1 MTGPTAR
8 VGTNKASR
16 SHGTTQRVAPTW
28 IEVDLHN
35 CVAQL
40 SKIGWAN
47 LTSVGGMSWIERA
60 IEERLA
66 RAAANGEL
74 QVPELHG
81 KPLTDLDK
89 PRNSGW
95 WADQFVA
102 RERSHDRRKDAEA
115 AAATARAGFWRCEDT
130 EAVRRA
136 VAHANDAIATANVNL
151 IESDQLPRFDPE
163 DIVDRWRKLRR

>member
-1 MTGPTAR
+1 
-8 VGTNKASR
+8 
-16 SHGTTQRVAPTW
+16 
-28 IEVDLHN
+28 
-35 CVAQL
+35 
-40 SKIGWAN
+40 
-47 LTSVGGMSWIERA
+47 MSWIERA
-60 IEERLA
+60 AEERLA

-102 RERSHDRRKDAEA
+102 RERSHDRRKDAETI
-115 AAATARAGFWRCEDT
+115 AATARAGFWRCDDI

-136 VAHANDAIATANVNL
+136 VADANDAISAANVDL
-151 IESDQLPRFDPE
+151 IESDRLAYFDPD

>member
-1 MTGPTAR
+1 M
-8 VGTNKASR
+8 
-16 SHGTTQRVAPTW
+16 
-28 IEVDLHN
+28 
-35 CVAQL
+35 
-40 SKIGWAN
+40 N

-81 KPLTDLDK
+81 KPLSDLDK

>member
-1 MTGPTAR
+1 
-8 VGTNKASR
+8 
-16 SHGTTQRVAPTW
+16 
-28 IEVDLHN
+28 
-35 CVAQL
+35 
-40 SKIGWAN
+40 
-47 LTSVGGMSWIERA
+47 MSWIERA

-81 KPLTDLDK
+81 KPLSDLDK

-115 AAATARAGFWRCEDT
+115 IAATARAGFWRCGDI

-136 VAHANDAIATANVNL
+136 VAQANDAIAAANVNL
-151 IESDQLPRFDPE
+151 IESDHLPRFDAD